1 MSEPMSNFTP
11 RAQQVLALARKEADR
26 FHHNYVGTEHLLLG
40 LINLGQGVAVNVL
53 QKMGLDL
60 DSVRQAVDEQVGL
73 GPEAKPSGNVP
84 YTPRVKKVLALAG
97 KEAKGLNHSY
107 VGTEHI
113 LLGLL
118 REGEGVAARVLKSLD
133 VDVERCRNEILSE
146 LDPNFSSTEDEEE
159 ASVVGGGE
167 TEEKGKDVKTPAL
180 KAFGRDLTEIARK
193 GEMDPVVGREK
204 EIRRVTQVLCRR
216 TKNNPV
222 LIGEA
227 GVGKTAI
234 VEGLAQQIASGM
246 VPENLIDKKVVTL
259 DLALMVAGTKYRGQF
274 EERIKAV
281 MDELKK
287 SKNIII
293 FIDELHT
300 IVGAGAAEGAMD
312 ASNIFKPALS
322 RGELQCIGATT
333 LAEYRKFIEKDSALD
348 RRFQSVKVEA
358 PSVED
363 TVLILKGIR
372 PKYEEHHN
380 VNFSDKSLEA
390 AAKLT
395 DRYVTGRFLPDKAID
410 AIDEAGA
417 RSRMETMQRPPEI
430 EQLSDEIKEVCALKE
445 SAISDQNFEEAA
457 EARDKEKKL
466 RAKRERVLEKWKK
479 SREEERATVDEDDM
493 LQVVADWTGIPLN
506 RMEAKESKKLLKLEE
521 DLREHIVGQDFAT
534 EVVAKALRR
543 SRADLKDPKRP
554 IGSFMFLGPTG
565 VGKTHLAK
573 ILAERIFGDQ
583 DALVQIDMSEYMEKH
598 AVSRMIGSPPGYVG
612 YEEGGQLTEAIR
624 RKPYS
629 VILFDEIEK
638 AHPDVAQILLQ
649 ILEDGRR
656 TDSLGRKV
664 DFRNTILIMTSNVG
678 AHILQRNTSMGF
690 AVGDADQNFEK
701 TKDKIMDEAKKS
713 FKPEF
718 LNRLTE
724 IVIFRPLAKESM
736 SSIVDLELDKVSNRL
751 KDKKLKIEVS
761 DEAKEFLIEK
771 GYDEK
776 LGARPLRRAVEKYL
790 EDTLAEELL
799 SGNLR
804 KNKPITV
811 VLSDDEEKGLCFEQK
826 KTGKDK
832 VSVSSTSSEDD
843 PKEDKS

>member
-60 DSVRQAVDEQVGL
+60 DTVRQAVDEQVGL

-133 VDVERCRNEILSE
+133 VDADRCRNEILSE
-146 LDPNFSSTEDEEE
+146 LDPNFSSTEETES
-159 ASVVGGGE
+159 SVVGGGE
-167 TEEKGKDVKTPAL
+167 SEEKSKDLKTPAL
-180 KAFGRDLTEIARK
+180 KAFGRDLTEIAK
-193 GEMDPVVGREK
+193 NGEMDPVVGREQ

-246 VPENLIDKKVVTL
+246 VPENLVDKRVVTL

-287 SKNIII
+287 AKNIII

-333 LAEYRKFIEKDSALD
+333 LAEYRKYIEKDSALD

-358 PSVED
+358 PSVDD

-380 VNFSDKSLEA
+380 VRFTDKSLEA

-395 DRYVTGRFLPDKAID
+395 DRYVTGKHLPDKAID

-417 RSRMETMQRPPEI
+417 RSRMESLKRPQEI
-430 EQLSDEIKEVCALKE
+430 EDLSDEIKEVCTLKE

-466 RAKRERVLEKWKK
+466 RAKRDRVLEEWKK
-479 SREEERATVDEDDM
+479 SREETKAEVNEDDM

-506 RMEAKESKKLLKLEE
+506 RMEAKESKKLLELEKE
-521 DLREHIVGQDFAT
+521 LRGQVIGQDFAT
-534 EVVAKALRR
+534 EVVSKALRR

-573 ILAERIFGDQ
+573 VLAERIFGDQ
-583 DALVQIDMSEYMEKH
+583 DSLIQIDMSEYMEKH

-624 RKPYS
+624 RKPYA

-649 ILEDGRR
+649 ILEDGRL

-678 AHILQRNTSMGF
+678 AHILQKNTSMGF
-690 AVGDADQNFEK
+690 SMRDADQDFDN
-701 TKDKIMDEAKKS
+701 TKDKIMDEARN
-713 FKPEF
+713 P
-718 LNRLTE
+718 
-724 IVIFRPLAKESM
+724 
-736 SSIVDLELDKVSNRL
+736 SS
-751 KDKKLKIEVS
+751 
-761 DEAKEFLIEK
+761 
-771 GYDEK
+771 
-776 LGARPLRRAVEKYL
+776 
-790 EDTLAEELL
+790 L
-799 SGNLR
+799 S
-804 KNKPITV
+804 
-811 VLSDDEEKGLCFEQK
+811 S
-826 KTGKDK
+826 
-832 VSVSSTSSEDD
+832 
-843 PKEDKS
+843 

>member
-1 MSEPMSNFTP
+1 
-11 RAQQVLALARKEADR
+11 
-26 FHHNYVGTEHLLLG
+26 
-40 LINLGQGVAVNVL
+40 
-53 QKMGLDL
+53 
-60 DSVRQAVDEQVGL
+60 VDEQVGL
-73 GPEAKPSGNVP
+73 GPEAKPSGNIP

-97 KEAKGLNHSY
+97 KEAKSLNHSY

-133 VDVERCRNEILSE
+133 VDVDRCRNEILSE
-146 LDPNFSSTEDEEE
+146 LDPNFASSEEKE
-159 ASVVGGGE
+159 SSVVGGDGDE
-167 TEEKGKDVKTPAL
+167 PEEKSKDVKTPAL
-180 KAFGRDLTEIARK
+180 KAFGRDLTELAKK
-193 GEMDPVVGREK
+193 GELDPVVGRAS

-234 VEGLAQQIASGM
+234 VEGLAQQIAGGL

-333 LAEYRKFIEKDSALD
+333 LAEHRKYIEKDSALD

-358 PSVED
+358 PSIDD
-363 TVLILKGIR
+363 TIQILKGIQS
-372 PKYEEHHN
+372 KYEDHHN
-380 VNFSDKSLEA
+380 VNYTDKALEA

-395 DRYVTGRFLPDKAID
+395 DRYVTGKFLPDKAID

-417 RSRMETMQRPPEI
+417 RSRMESMKRPQEI
-430 EQLSDEIKEVCALKE
+430 EDLSDEIKEVCALKE
-445 SAISDQNFEEAA
+445 NAISDQNFEEAA
-457 EARDKEKKL
+457 QARDKEKKL
-466 RAKRERVLEKWKK
+466 RAKRERVLESWKK
-479 SREEERATVDEDDM
+479 NREQNRAEVNEDDM

-506 RMEAKESKKLLKLEE
+506 RMESKESKKLLQLENE
-521 DLREHIVGQDFAT
+521 LREQVVGQDFAT
-534 EVVAKALRR
+534 QVVAKALRR
-543 SRADLKDPKRP
+543 SRADLKDPRRP

-573 ILAERIFGDQ
+573 VLSERIFGDQ
-583 DALVQIDMSEYMEKH
+583 ESLIQIDMSEYMEKH

-612 YEEGGQLTEAIR
+612 HDEGGQLTEAIR

-649 ILEDGRR
+649 ILEDGRL
-656 TDSLGRKV
+656 TDSLGRKA

-678 AHILQRNTSMGF
+678 AEILQRNTSLGF
-690 AVGDADQNFEK
+690 SVGDSEQDFEK
-701 TKDKIMDEAKKS
+701 IKDKITDEAKKI

-724 IVIFRPLAKESM
+724 IVIFRQLLKEHM
-736 SSIVDLELDKVSNRL
+736 GSIVELELEKVSARL
-751 KDKKLKIEVS
+751 KERKLVLDVS
-761 DEAKEFLIEK
+761 DEAKEFLIEH
-771 GYDEK
+771 GYDNK

-790 EDTLAEELL
+790 EDNLAEALL
-799 SGNLR
+799 SGDLR
-804 KNKPITV
+804 KNVPIK
-811 VLSDDEEKGLCFEQK
+811 VLVHDDEEVGLRFEQPK
-826 KTGKDK
+826 RGQKK
-832 VSVSSTSSEDD
+832 VSVSTPKEEDD
-843 PKEDKS
+843 SDS

>member
-1 MSEPMSNFTP
+1 MSNFTP

-26 FHHNYVGTEHLLLG
+26 FHHNYIGTEHLLLG

-60 DSVRQAVDEQVGL
+60 DTVRQAVDEQVGL
-73 GPEAKPSGNVP
+73 GPEAKPSGNIP

-97 KEAKGLNHSY
+97 KEAKSLNHSY

-133 VDVERCRNEILSE
+133 VDVDRCRNEILSE
-146 LDPNFSSTEDEEE
+146 LDPNFASSEEKE
-159 ASVVGGGE
+159 SSVVGGDGDE
-167 TEEKGKDVKTPAL
+167 PEEKSKDVKTPAL
-180 KAFGRDLTEIARK
+180 KAFGRDLTELAKK
-193 GEMDPVVGREK
+193 GELDPVVGRAS

-234 VEGLAQQIASGM
+234 VEGLAQQIAGGL

-333 LAEYRKFIEKDSALD
+333 LAEHRKYIEKDSALD

-358 PSVED
+358 PSIED
-363 TVLILKGIR
+363 TIQILKGIQS
-372 PKYEEHHN
+372 KYEDHHN
-380 VNFSDKSLEA
+380 VNYTDKALEA

-395 DRYVTGRFLPDKAID
+395 DRYVTGKFLPDKAID

-417 RSRMETMQRPPEI
+417 RSRMESMKRPQEI
-430 EQLSDEIKEVCALKE
+430 EDLSDEIKEVCALKE
-445 SAISDQNFEEAA
+445 NAISDQNFEEAA
-457 EARDKEKKL
+457 QARDKEKKL
-466 RAKRERVLEKWKK
+466 RAKRERVLESWKK
-479 SREEERATVDEDDM
+479 NREQNRAEVNEDDM

-506 RMEAKESKKLLKLEE
+506 RMESKESKKLLQLENE
-521 DLREHIVGQDFAT
+521 LREQVVGQDFAT
-534 EVVAKALRR
+534 QVVAKALRR
-543 SRADLKDPKRP
+543 SRADLKDPRRP

-573 ILAERIFGDQ
+573 VLSERIFGDQ
-583 DALVQIDMSEYMEKH
+583 ESLIQIDMSEYMEKH

-612 YEEGGQLTEAIR
+612 HDEGGQLTEAIR

-649 ILEDGRR
+649 ILEDGRL

-678 AHILQRNTSMGF
+678 AEILQRNTSLGF
-690 AVGDADQNFEK
+690 SVGDSEQDFEK
-701 TKDKIMDEAKKS
+701 IKDKITDEAKKI

-724 IVIFRPLAKESM
+724 IVIFRQLLKEHM
-736 SSIVDLELDKVSNRL
+736 GSIVELELEKVSARL
-751 KDKKLKIEVS
+751 KERKLVLDVS
-761 DEAKEFLIEK
+761 DEAKEFLIEH
-771 GYDEK
+771 GYDNK

-790 EDTLAEELL
+790 EDNLAEALL
-799 SGNLR
+799 SGDLR
-804 KNKPITV
+804 KNVPIK
-811 VLSDDEEKGLCFEQK
+811 VLVHDDEEVGLRFEQPK
-826 KTGKDK
+826 RGQKK
-832 VSVSSTSSEDD
+832 VSVSTPKEEDD
-843 PKEDKS
+843 SDS

>member
-60 DSVRQAVDEQVGL
+60 DTVRQAVDEQVGL

-133 VDVERCRNEILSE
+133 VDVDRCRNEILSE
-146 LDPNFSSTEDEEE
+146 LDPNFSSSEESE
-159 ASVVGGGE
+159 ASVAGNLGSD
-167 TEEKGKDVKTPAL
+167 EKGKDMKTPAL
-180 KAFGRDLTEIARK
+180 KAFGRDLTEIAKK

-204 EIRRVTQVLCRR
+204 EIHRVTQVLCRR
-216 TKNNPV
+216 TKHNPV

-234 VEGLAQQIASGM
+234 VEGLAQQISSGL
-246 VPENLIDKKVVTL
+246 VPENLLDKKVVTL

-293 FIDELHT
+293 FIDEMHT

-333 LAEYRKFIEKDSALD
+333 LSEYRKHIEKDSALA

-358 PSVED
+358 PSVDD
-363 TVLILKGIR
+363 TILILKGIR
-372 PKYEEHHN
+372 SKYEEHHN
-380 VNFSDKSLEA
+380 VSFTDKSLIA

-417 RSRMETMQRPPEI
+417 RSRMDSLKRPPEI
-430 EQLSDEIKEVCALKE
+430 EKLSDEIKEVCTLKE
-445 SAISDQNFEEAA
+445 SAISDQKFEEAA

-466 RAKRERVLEKWKK
+466 RAKRERVLENWKK
-479 SREEERATVDEDDM
+479 MREEKRSSVDEDDM

-521 DLREHIVGQDFAT
+521 ELREQLVGQDFAT

-583 DALVQIDMSEYMEKH
+583 DSLVQIDMSEYMEKH

-624 RKPYS
+624 RKPYA

-638 AHPDVAQILLQ
+638 AHPDIAQILLQ
-649 ILEDGRR
+649 ILEDGRL

-678 AHILQRNTSMGF
+678 AHILQRGTSMGF
-690 AVGDADQNFEK
+690 SVGGDEQDFEN
-701 TKDKIMDEAKKS
+701 TKSKIMDEAKKT

-724 IVIFRPLAKESM
+724 MVIFRPLAKESM
-736 SSIVDLELDKVSNRL
+736 RSIVDLELGKLSERL
-751 KDKKLKIEVS
+751 LEKKLKLRIS
-761 DEAKEFLIEK
+761 DDVKDFLIEK
-771 GYDEK
+771 GYDKK

-790 EDTLAEELL
+790 EDKLAEELL

-804 KNKPITV
+804 KSKPID
-811 VLSDDEEKGLCFEQK
+811 VLLDEDNEDEVKFVQDS
-826 KTGKDK
+826 GKDK
-832 VSVSSTSSEDD
+832 VSIPSSD
-843 PKEDKS
+843 EDKKKSDS

>member
-60 DSVRQAVDEQVGL
+60 DTVRQAVDEQVGL

-97 KEAKGLNHSY
+97 KEAKSLNHSY
-107 VGTEHI
+107 VGPEHI

-133 VDVERCRNEILSE
+133 IDVERCRNEILSE
-146 LDPNFSSTEDEEE
+146 LDPNFSSSEESE
-159 ASVVGGGE
+159 ASVVGGVVS
-167 TEEKGKDVKTPAL
+167 EEKGKDQKTPAL
-180 KAFGRDLTEIARK
+180 KAFGRDLTEIAKK
-193 GEMDPVVGREK
+193 GEMDPVIGREN

-246 VPENLIDKKVVTL
+246 VPENLLDKRVVTL

-281 MDELKK
+281 MDELRKA
-287 SKNIII
+287 KNIII

-312 ASNIFKPALS
+312 ASNILKPALS

-333 LAEYRKFIEKDSALD
+333 LAEHRKYIEKDSALD

-363 TVLILKGIR
+363 TILILKGIR
-372 PKYEEHHN
+372 PKYEDHHN
-380 VNFSDKSLEA
+380 VNFTDKSLVA

-417 RSRMETMQRPPEI
+417 RSRMESLKRPPEI
-430 EQLSDEIKEVCALKE
+430 EKLSDEIKEICSTKE
-445 SAISDQNFEEAA
+445 SAISDQNFEDAA

-466 RAKRERVLEKWKK
+466 RAKRERVLESWKK
-479 SREEERATVDEDDM
+479 SREEKRASVDEDGM
-493 LQVVADWTGIPLN
+493 LQVIADWTGIPLS
-506 RMEAKESKKLLKLEE
+506 RMEAKESKKLLKLESE
-521 DLREHIVGQDFAT
+521 LRKKIIGQDFAT
-534 EVVAKALRR
+534 EVVSKALRR

-573 ILAERIFGDQ
+573 VLAERIFGDQ
-583 DALVQIDMSEYMEKH
+583 DSLIQIDMSEYMEKH

-612 YEEGGQLTEAIR
+612 HEEGGQLTEAIR
-624 RKPYS
+624 RKPYA

-649 ILEDGRR
+649 ILEDGRL

-678 AHILQRNTSMGF
+678 AHILQRNSSLGF
-690 AVGDADQNFEK
+690 SAGNADDDFDK
-701 TKDKIMDEAKKS
+701 IKDKIMDEAKKS

-724 IVIFRPLAKESM
+724 IVIFRPLARESM
-736 SSIVDLELDKVSNRL
+736 RAIVDLELKKITDRL
-751 KDKKLKIEVS
+751 KEKKLKLDIS
-761 DEAKEFLIEK
+761 DEVKEFLIEK
-771 GYDEK
+771 GYDSK

-790 EDTLAEELL
+790 EDSLAEEVL
-799 SGNLR
+799 SGSLR
-804 KNKPITV
+804 KNKSIRVLIT
-811 VLSDDEEKGLCFEQK
+811 DDEEPSLYFSQDDADE
-826 KTGKDK
+826 K
-832 VSVSSTSSEDD
+832 VSVSPVSKE
-843 PKEDKS
+843 EDKNSDS